1 MVFFFA
7 MVTDAFAP
15 AFVHAAPAFAVA
27 VVVAVADEDA
37 AATLR
42 VPLPIVKF
50 ISWRPAEVA
59 KYTLNTFE
67 PGEVS

>member
-7 MVTDAFAP
+7 TVTDAFAP
-15 AFVHAAPAFAVA
+15 AFVQAAPAFAVA
-27 VVVAVADEDA
+27 VVVADEEA

>member
-15 AFVHAAPAFAVA
+15 AFVHAAPTFALAAAVA
-27 VVVAVADEDA
+27 PVDDDA

-50 ISWRPAEVA
+50 IS
-59 KYTLNTFE
+59 
-67 PGEVS
+67 

>member
-7 MVTDAFAP
+7 TVTDAFAP
-15 AFVHAAPAFAVA
+15 AFVHVAPAFAVA
-27 VVVAVADEDA
+27 VAAVDEDA

>member
-1 MVFFFA
+1 MVFFFEI
-7 MVTDAFAP
+7 VIDAFAP
-15 AFVHAAPAFAVA
+15 AFVHVAPILAFAA
-27 VVVAVADEDA
+27 VVAAVEEDA